1 MSPSENMVTADE
13 RAGARIAGAEK
24 AWAESRT
31 ARATVE
37 IMLFCGAGKS
47 GRGQP
52 DEFGGGRR
60 GCGGGQA
67 GRGGARPGR
76 GGVRRARRELCAR
89 AGTFCS
95 MKVSF
100 AAQIRA

>member
-37 IMLFCGAGKS
+37 IMIVLRRGAGRS
-47 GRGQP
+47 VR
-52 DEFGGGRR
+52 
-60 GCGGGQA
+60 CGGG
-67 GRGGARPGR
+67 
-76 GGVRRARRELCAR
+76 
-89 AGTFCS
+89 
-95 MKVSF
+95 
-100 AAQIRA
+100 